1 MKIKDIISEAPINI
15 DVQGIQQAAKVKAYT
30 AAIAAGKS
38 EQEAQNASAAAGN
51 LAGANALRNVDLNNP
66 ATYINA
72 PRKANGP
79 RDEAER
85 LRWITPDTPT
95 TAFPVAAPTPT
106 PTPGK
111 PLQSAQAAKG
121 QTPSILGMGSN
132 GPEVEALQKRL
143 GIASDGK
150 FGPATKAA
158 VIALQKK
165 LGVDADG
172 VYGPQTKAAHG
183 KLPAGVGNS
192 NVGEAEQ
199 AADPELER
207 IQELS
212 GMTDEDT
219 VSPRFA
225 GVQQTKHA
233 DGSQTTDYQQGP
245 QQTTIK
251 VDAQGKPIT
260 SKSSYDLG
268 VATLGHSND
277 HISGIQSTEV
287 APRVG
292 DGTDSAATLAAAHQ
306 IMPTS
311 AVAAAR
317 GVDPKKFAKFQQN
330 NPSAV
335 KESAELT
342 AMLKIA
348 GLR

>member
-15 DVQGIQQAAKVKAYT
+15 DVQGIQQKVKVKAYLD
-30 AAIAAGKS
+30 ALAQGKS
-38 EQEAQNASAAAGN
+38 EEEAQNISAAAGN
-51 LAGANALRNVDLNNP
+51 LAGANALSKVDLKNP

-72 PRKANGP
+72 PRPNRGP

-106 PTPGK
+106 PGK
-111 PLQSAQAAKG
+111 PLQSARTAKG
-121 QTPSILGMGSN
+121 QAPGILGMGSN

>member
-51 LAGANALRNVDLNNP
+51 LAGANALRKVDLNNP

-106 PTPGK
+106 PGK

-121 QTPSILGMGSN
+121 QAPGILGMGSN

-172 VYGPQTKAAHG
+172 AYGPVTKAAHD
-183 KLPAGVGNS
+183 KLPAVVGNS

-199 AADPELER
+199 VADPELER

-212 GMTDEDT
+212 GMTDEDVT
-219 VSPRFA
+219 FNGVTQHANGDMSYNQGPLSMRKNKDGSSDTTATLGDTTARVQQNPIGVKTLTAQGVGADELVSANASAERKGVDPAKFAAFKKQA
-225 GVQQTKHA
+225 GVQ
-233 DGSQTTDYQQGP
+233 
-245 QQTTIK
+245 
-251 VDAQGKPIT
+251 
-260 SKSSYDLG
+260 
-268 VATLGHSND
+268 
-277 HISGIQSTEV
+277 
-287 APRVG
+287 
-292 DGTDSAATLAAAHQ
+292 
-306 IMPTS
+306 
-311 AVAAAR
+311 
-317 GVDPKKFAKFQQN
+317 
-330 NPSAV
+330 
-335 KESAELT
+335 ESVELT